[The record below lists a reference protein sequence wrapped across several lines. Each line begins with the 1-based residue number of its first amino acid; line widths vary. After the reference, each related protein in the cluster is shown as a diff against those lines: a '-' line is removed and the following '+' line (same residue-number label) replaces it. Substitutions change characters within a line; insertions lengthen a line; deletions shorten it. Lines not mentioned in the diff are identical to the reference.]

1 MKLESEVHIQ
11 NEEFLRESDFSGLSS
26 AKGITIEPS
35 QQSRLAFLT
44 DPTGLAVEQYKLLR
58 RRLNVLHPRG
68 GVLLITSPGPGD
80 GKTLTSVNTSW
91 SLAKNGDNTCLI
103 DLDFR
108 APGIAAALGHATE
121 GAGVESVLTG
131 KCTVRESIR
140 QINDLPLYVLGME
153 DRHPSPDEFL
163 TSTVLVPFISELRTI
178 YHWVILDLPPASPMS
193 DVAEVLPYVDG
204 ALMVV
209 RAGQTKR
216 ALISKA
222 TEVLGQKLIGF
233 ISNESPVIGSDYY
246 NYYGSRGSKR

>member
-11 NEEFLRESDFSGLSS
+11 NEEFLRESDFPGLSS
-26 AKGITIEPS
+26 AKVIIIEPS

-91 SLAKNGDNTCLI
+91 SLAKSGENTCLV

-108 APGIAAALGHATE
+108 APGVASALGHPPE
-121 GAGVESVLTG
+121 VPGVETVLTG
-131 KCTVRESIR
+131 KSTIRESIR
-140 QINDLPLYVLGME
+140 QINDLSLYVLGME
-153 DRHPSPDEFL
+153 DHHPSPDEYL
-163 TSTVLVPFISELRTI
+163 SSTTLVPFISELRTMF
-178 YHWVILDLPPASPMS
+178 HWVILDMPPASPMS

-204 ALMVV
+204 ALMVI
-209 RAGQTKR
+209 RGGRTKR

-222 TEVLGQKLIGF
+222 AEVLGQKLIGF

-246 NYYGSRGSKR
+246 SYYASRGSKK